1 LFWKRKTD
9 DVSLFT
15 YDSRTRRA
23 SYRLRPSP
31 DEAVKFTFG
40 GFEHTAVDIGGGGL
54 SFNNKGFA
62 EGNDGPITLKIPGH
76 NHPIPAAL
84 KIRCICK
91 NGICHAA
98 FVEIA
103 DDDVDKIH
111 LYLLERQ
118 KEIARAKRH
127 RRKKTEKSI

>member
-1 LFWKRKTD
+1 MFWKRKND

-23 SYRLRPSP
+23 FYRLRPSP
-31 DEAVKFTFG
+31 DEAVRFTFDG
-40 GFEHTAVDIGGGGL
+40 SEHVAVDIGGGGL
-54 SFNNKGFA
+54 SFKNKGFS
-62 EGNDGPITLKIPGH
+62 EGNGGPITLEIPGH
-76 NHPIPAAL
+76 KHPIPAAL

-98 FVEIA
+98 FAEIA
-103 DDDVDKIH
+103 DEDVEKIH
-111 LYLLERQ
+111 QYLLERQ

-127 RRKKTEKSI
+127 RRKIAEKNT